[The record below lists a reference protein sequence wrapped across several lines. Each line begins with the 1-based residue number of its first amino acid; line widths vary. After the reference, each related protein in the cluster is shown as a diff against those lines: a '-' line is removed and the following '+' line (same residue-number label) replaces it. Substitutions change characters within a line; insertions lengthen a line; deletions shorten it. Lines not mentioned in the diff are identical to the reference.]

1 MAYGEGGLYNRLE
14 LELWPGHEALALAS
28 KIKSTLGGAA
38 FDPSC

>member
-14 LELWPGHEALALAS
+14 LELWQGLTS
-28 KIKSTLGGAA
+28 KIKLTLGGAA